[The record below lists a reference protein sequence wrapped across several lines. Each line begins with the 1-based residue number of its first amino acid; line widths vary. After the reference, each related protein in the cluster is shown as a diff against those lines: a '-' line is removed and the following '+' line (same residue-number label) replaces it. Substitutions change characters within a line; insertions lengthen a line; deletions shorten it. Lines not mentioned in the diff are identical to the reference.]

1 MKETINVTTVQETL
15 VLAELLG
22 EKIEKKL
29 VITLEG
35 DLGAGKTTF
44 TKGLGKGLGVKRII
58 SSPTFTIIKEYEG
71 RLPLYHIDA
80 YRLEYS
86 DEDIGLAE
94 YINTDAVSVVE
105 WAKFIEE
112 DLPADRLDINIKYIN
127 ETEREISF
135 ESMDD
140 SLIETLRLV
149 FNELE
154 EKNK

>member
-94 YINTDAVSVVE
+94 YINTDAVTVVE